1 MIDWLLTGS
10 ILELS
15 LNKGLR
21 YEISYLLE
29 VGSIFFSCF
38 LQFQLFIII
47 DQKGKMGN
55 PLFLFLDNPSLRW
68 GFEWGGGRELYL
80 GIYLSLNN

>member
-21 YEISYLLE
+21 YKISYLLE

-47 DQKGKMGN
+47 DQKGKWGI
-55 PLFLFLDNPSLRW
+55 LYFCFLIIPVCGGDSSGEEGGSSIW
-68 GFEWGGGRELYL
+68 GF
-80 GIYLSLNN
+80 IYL